1 MSVTE
6 PLDWHVAIYVAN
18 EAERLDAC
26 IASVVADLD
35 GTSYRIT
42 ILLNGSMDGS
52 AEIAVAAARQLPAI
66 EVFTIRYPDK
76 SNAINQFYHHLR
88 VPARLYASVD
98 GYVVVRPGAF
108 AALAVHMAAHPNA
121 STVSGFAVNG
131 RTLPR
136 PDTIRPRAGRVM
148 GGMHALRPRFLDG
161 IVARQLRLP
170 VGLYRGDGLIGSM
183 AAHDLDALTN
193 KWDDQRILSEA
204 TAEVEVQRLSPFRPK
219 HVHRQFLR
227 KLRQMRGRIENA
239 ALEVIIYRD
248 GFARLPA
255 FADDMIADH
264 LAIHGAPKT
273 PLADRAFMHMAIQKS
288 AAAKRPSPED
298 LAPVRVQ
305 LG

>member
-1 MSVTE
+1 MSVAE
-6 PLDWHVAIYVAN
+6 PLDWQVAIYVAN
-18 EAERLDAC
+18 EAERLEAC
-26 IASVVADLD
+26 IASVVADLA
-35 GTSYRIT
+35 GTSHRIT
-42 ILLNGSMDGS
+42 ILLNGSTDGS
-52 AEIAVAAARQLPAI
+52 AAIAVAAARRFPEV
-66 EVFTIRYPDK
+66 EVFTIRYADK

-88 VPARLYASVD
+88 VPARLYGSVD

-108 AALAVHMAAHPNA
+108 AALAAHLAAHPDA

-136 PDTIRPRAGRVM
+136 PDTVRPRAGRVM

-183 AAHDLDALTN
+183 AAHDLDALTTP
-193 KWDDQRILSEA
+193 WDDQRILSEA

-219 HVHRQFLR
+219 HIRRQFHR

-248 GFARLPA
+248 GFSGLPA
-255 FADDMIADH
+255 FADDMIADY
-264 LAIHGAPKT
+264 LATHGAPKVS
-273 PLADRAFMHMAIQKS
+273 LADRAFMRMAIRRS
-288 AAAKRPSPED
+288 AAARRPSPED
-298 LAPVRVQ
+298 LAPVR
-305 LG
+305 L

>member
-6 PLDWHVAIYVAN
+6 PLDWQVAIYVAN

-26 IASVVADLD
+26 IESVAADLA
-35 GTSYRIT
+35 GTRYRMT
-42 ILLNGSMDGS
+42 ILLNGSTDGS
-52 AEIAVAAARQLPAI
+52 AAIAVAAAQRFPAI
-66 EVFTIRYPDK
+66 EVYSIRYPDK
-76 SNAINQFYHHLR
+76 SNAINQFYHRLR

-108 AALAVHMAAHPNA
+108 AALAAHMAAHPEA

-148 GGMHALRPRFLDG
+148 GGMHALRPGFLDR

-183 AAHDLDALTN
+183 AAHDLDALGTA
-193 KWDDQRILSEA
+193 WDDQRILSEA

-219 HVHRQFLR
+219 HVYRQFQR

-239 ALEVIIYRD
+239 ALEIIINRD
-248 GFARLPA
+248 GFTALPE
-255 FADDMIADH
+255 FADDMIAQH
-264 LAIHGAPKT
+264 LAQHGVPKVS
-273 PLADRAFMHMAIQKS
+273 LHDRAFMRMAIKRS
-288 AAAKRPSPED
+288 ALAHRPAPED
-298 LAPVRVQ
+298 LRPVR
-305 LG
+305 L